1 MTDTT
6 KKDKEIAARL
16 RAKLTEKRIRIG
28 SLADVIGV
36 APTTIYQ
43 KLNGNSGISITELF
57 LISTACCFTREDIN
71 YIIFG

>member
-1 MTDTT
+1 MKDTT
-6 KKDKEIAARL
+6 KKDQEIASRL

-43 KLNGNSGISITELF
+43 KLNGNSGISAAELF
-57 LISTACCFTREDIN
+57 MIATACCLTRDDIN